1 MVATIIL
8 SIAVCVL
15 AEAVA
20 VLLYT
25 VYKIK
30 KKLNETVHNLDTLAK
45 CVLHVAKH
53 SSGIDVVESIDTSE
67 ITFPN
72 DEGFGV

>member
-15 AEAVA
+15 AGAVA
-20 VLLYT
+20 VLSYT

-30 KKLNETVHNLDTLAK
+30 KKLNRTIVIIDELAG
-45 CVLHVAKH
+45 CVLKVAKH
-53 SSGIDVVESIDTSE
+53 IPGIDVVEDIE
-67 ITFPN
+67 NEGITFPN
-72 DEGFGV
+72 DEGF

>member
-8 SIAVCVL
+8 SIAVVIL

-20 VLLYT
+20 VLSYT

-30 KKLNETVHNLDTLAK
+30 KELNRTIVIMDELAG
-45 CVLHVAKH
+45 CVLKVAKH
-53 SSGIDVVESIDTSE
+53 IPGIDVVEDIE
-67 ITFPN
+67 NEGITFPN
-72 DEGFGV
+72 DEGF

>member
-8 SIAVCVL
+8 SIAVCIL
-15 AEAVA
+15 AEAVV
-20 VLLYT
+20 VLSYT

-30 KKLNETVHNLDTLAK
+30 KELNRTIFIMDELAG
-45 CVLHVAKH
+45 CVLKVAKH
-53 SSGIDVVESIDTSE
+53 IPGIDVVENIENEE

-72 DEGFGV
+72 DEGF